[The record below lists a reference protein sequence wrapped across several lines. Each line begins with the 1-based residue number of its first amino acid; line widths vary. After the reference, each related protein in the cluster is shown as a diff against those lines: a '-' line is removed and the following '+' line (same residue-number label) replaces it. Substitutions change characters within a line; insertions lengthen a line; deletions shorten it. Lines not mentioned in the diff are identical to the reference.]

1 MPTYWFYKIPF
12 IKGLNMKYL
21 SLLLCGLLVNAYS
34 FSCASPRKKLNPI
47 CYTTNPNEGYS
58 KKEIMAIYADF
69 APIIGTQVIEDTF
82 NAMTGSTL
90 WNDIPGFQQYY
101 LPIDKLN
108 TFTMALMMAPP
119 IPCLILVTSYFG
131 TFASIVAGKAIYAVA
146 KDITKGAYIITKD
159 GIIALK
165 GVAKDSA
172 KIAKKMHAFLFKKN
186 NMDLQNNESSSLKK
200 A

>member
-1 MPTYWFYKIPF
+1 
-12 IKGLNMKYL
+12 MKYF
-21 SLLLCGLLVNAYS
+21 SLLLCGLLINVIS
-34 FSCASPRKKLNPI
+34 SSWASPGKKLNPI
-47 CYTTNPNEGYS
+47 CCTTDPNEGYS
-58 KKEIMAIYADF
+58 KKEIMAMCADF

-101 LPIDKLN
+101 LPIDELG
-108 TFTMALMMAPP
+108 TFKMTLMMAPP
-119 IPCLILVTSYFG
+119 IPCLLLATSYLG
-131 TFASIVAGKAIYAVA
+131 AFASIVAGKAIYAVA

-159 GIIALK
+159 GMVALK
-165 GVAKDSA
+165 EVAKGSS

-186 NMDLQNNESSSLKK
+186 NMDLQNNESSSLQK